1 MFLDSKKRPHNVLR
15 QTGRGGMRIRGAKV
29 PAQDGLPAVS
39 TRAWN
44 RNFLP
49 AALRGWWVISQAC
62 QGGQGSAGG
71 EDRNYTYQALRS
83 R

>member
-15 QTGRGGMRIRGAKV
+15 QTGRGGTRIKEQKCQRCIA
-29 PAQDGLPAVS
+29 LPRAPM
-39 TRAWN
+39 RAWT
-44 RNFLP
+44 RKFLP

-71 EDRNYTYQALRS
+71 EDRNYTYQAL
-83 R
+83 